1 MAKIKNLSE
10 LNNTKKISFHKGKI
24 YAYDG
29 AGFFQNSLHDNV
41 SESFDFAQDVTSEL
55 VVFKNDVLAY
65 IEKNFLKVFQLK
77 KNTNLIN
84 LICSPTLPVTS
95 LALSPSSVHTI
106 LGYRDGS
113 IQILNNISGSSIIK
127 FPLFSNDEAASYV
140 DFTEENVVMAATK
153 KNIIL
158 VDILE
163 RGAIA
168 KITAKGII
176 TNIITSKDKIV
187 YATREKDIYFVD
199 ISELSNITTTRIATI
214 DDTIITLSFDLND
227 DSIFAL
233 TNDKL
238 INVDFESNIQE
249 ISTEFHDATDMAVVS
264 QNSLLVATQESA
276 MLVTELNGTE
286 EDTPLQNSSKK
297 AAPRDKNIIR
307 FLTVDDSATIR
318 VVIKRA
324 IMNNFDKV
332 EVYEAEDGIE
342 AMNFLE
348 KDSDIDV
355 MLLDW
360 NMPRMNGKEV
370 VEAIHT
376 KENLKH
382 MKIIMATTEGSKDRV
397 KEMLSKGVKGYL
409 VKPFQPKSV
418 VPMIEKLIQ
427 LVRSE
432 R

>member
-1 MAKIKNLSE
+1 MAKTRDLSE
-10 LNNTKKISFHKGKI
+10 LKNIKNISFNKGKM
-24 YAYDG
+24 YAYNGTGFSQNPLNDG
-29 AGFFQNSLHDNV
+29 A
-41 SESFDFAQDVTSEL
+41 SELFDFAQNVTSEL

-65 IEKNFLKVFQLK
+65 IEKNTLKVFQLK

-84 LICSPTLPVTS
+84 LLCSPTLPVTS

-106 LGYRDGS
+106 IGYRDGT
-113 IQILNNISGSSIIK
+113 IQILNNISGTSIIK
-127 FPLFSNDEAASYV
+127 FPLFSNEEAANYV
-140 DFTEENVVMAATK
+140 DFIEENIVIVATIK
-153 KNIIL
+153 SIVL

-176 TNIITSKDKIV
+176 TNIITCKDKIV
-187 YATREKDIYFVD
+187 YTTREKDIYLVD
-199 ISELSNITTTRIATI
+199 IAELSNITTTRIATI
-214 DDTIITLSFDLND
+214 DDAIVALSFDLNYN
-227 DSIFAL
+227 SIFAL

-238 INVDFESNIQE
+238 INIDFESNIQE
-249 ISTEFHDATDMAVVS
+249 IPTEFQNATDMAIVS
-264 QNSLLVATQESA
+264 QNSLLVATQDSPI
-276 MLVTELNGTE
+276 LITELDGTK
-286 EDTPLQNSSKK
+286 EDTPLQNSFAKV
-297 AAPRDKNIIR
+297 APRDKNIIR

-318 VVIKRA
+318 IIIKRA
-324 IMNNFDKV
+324 IMNNFKNV

-342 AMNFLE
+342 AMKFLE
-348 KDSDIDV
+348 KNSDIDV

-370 VEAIHT
+370 VEAVHA
-376 KENLKH
+376 KETLKH
-382 MKIIMATTEGSKDRV
+382 IKIIMATTESSKDNV

-427 LVRSE
+427 LIRSE